1 MTDYDAIVVGVGGMG
16 SAAAYHLARRG
27 QRVLGLERYDVPHG
41 MGSSHGLTRI
51 IRKAYYEHPDYV
63 PLLERAYELWRE
75 LDEDHPSELLH
86 TTGCVVAGPRG
97 SEKVE
102 NARESC
108 EEHGIEYETLS
119 AGELGER
126 YPGYDLPDGFEAV
139 VEPAGGFLHVEQCVV
154 AHVEAAHRH
163 GATIRARERVRDWRP
178 TADGGVRVETDRG
191 SYGADSLVVT
201 AGAWTGKL
209 LPGLDDVLTPERQVL
224 GWFQPETPDR
234 FAPDEFPVFILSCD
248 EGDFYGF
255 PRYAVP
261 GFKVGRY
268 NHFRE
273 TVDPDEIARE
283 PTAGDERVLREFTER
298 YFPDAAGPTMRL
310 ETCMFTNTPDE
321 HFVVDR
327 HPDHP
332 QVVVGA
338 GFSGHGFKMSSAV
351 GEVLADLSVD
361 GTSEHAIDLFRA
373 DRF

>member
-1 MTDYDAIVVGVGGMG
+1 MSDYDAIVVGVGGMG

-27 QRVLGLERYDVPHG
+27 QQVLGLERYDVPHG

-75 LDEDHPSELLH
+75 LDEDHPSKLLH

-108 EEHGIEYETLS
+108 AEHDIEHETLS
-119 AGELGER
+119 ASELGER

-209 LPGLDDVLTPERQVL
+209 LPDLDDVLTPERQVL

-234 FAPDEFPVFILSCD
+234 FAPDEFPVFVLSCE
-248 EGDFYGF
+248 EGNFYGF

-273 TVDPDEIARE
+273 TVDPDEMSRE
-283 PTAGDERVLREFTER
+283 PTADDERVLREFTER
-298 YFPDAAGPTMRL
+298 YFPEAAGPTMRL
-310 ETCMFTNTPDE
+310 ETCTFTNTPDE

-338 GFSGHGFKMSSAV
+338 GFSGHGFKMSSAI
-351 GEVLADLSVD
+351 GEVLADLLVD